1 MECVR
6 THWGIRL
13 REPFT
18 KGLVHH
24 AQNLDFGVVGGDID
38 GKLFT
43 WKSRHFCGYLFV
55 CDMHSVLWK
64 ESNSYSSLIFY
75 NTIPRSLY
83 GLCFIPLEAPM
94 PQIVTPTSHL
104 LQVRVWSSRL
114 GWPMSQKIKLPT
126 RASLHIGNIVTLN
139 QYSLRATGKHY
150 PV

>member
-43 WKSRHFCGYLFV
+43 NKKV
-55 CDMHSVLWK
+55 AT
-64 ESNSYSSLIFY
+64 E
-75 NTIPRSLY
+75 
-83 GLCFIPLEAPM
+83 
-94 PQIVTPTSHL
+94 
-104 LQVRVWSSRL
+104 
-114 GWPMSQKIKLPT
+114 MSAFPCE
-126 RASLHIGNIVTLN
+126 
-139 QYSLRATGKHY
+139 
-150 PV
+150 